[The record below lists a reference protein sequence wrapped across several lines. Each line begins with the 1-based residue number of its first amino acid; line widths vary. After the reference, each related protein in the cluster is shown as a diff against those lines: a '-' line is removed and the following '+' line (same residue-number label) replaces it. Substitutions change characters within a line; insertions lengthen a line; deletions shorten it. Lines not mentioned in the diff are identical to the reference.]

1 METRTFGGLWDVSA
15 LTLGGGGI
23 GQVWGATTREEAVAT
38 TREAVE
44 AGITLLDVAPLYGQG
59 EAEAVIGEAFG
70 GSLPPGVRVSTK
82 CRLDNRP
89 AAEVAATLEASLR
102 ESLRRMGLDRVDV
115 FFLHSQVI
123 QDDVE
128 NPHQSTPLSLLREAA
143 APAIEMMREQ
153 GWIGAWGM
161 SAIGV
166 PSALLQVLEDGPA
179 PQAIQAIA
187 NCLDSPGAL
196 RRYDEPD
203 RPRDIIEAAVRRG
216 AAVMGIRAVQ
226 AGALTDALDRPLPDD
241 HPEIDRFPPRRA
253 LPGHCPRDRG
263 SARRTG
269 APVLPVDEGRRHRG
283 AGRQEPAGA
292 SGVRRSG
299 GTRIPGLGADGPHR
313 PGSGPLA
320 LDARLSRRPL
330 QNRRCAQTA
339 PFSTGDASH
348 QPGGVRRNSCPR
360 SRGQVGIEVAG

>member
-38 TREAVE
+38 TQEAVE

-59 EAEAVIGEAFG
+59 EAEVVIGEAFG
-70 GSLPPGVRVSTK
+70 GRLPPRVRVSTK

-89 AAEVAATLEASLR
+89 ADEVAATLEASLR
-102 ESLRRMGLDRVDV
+102 ESLRRMRLERVDV

-143 APAIEMMREQ
+143 APALEMMREQ
-153 GWIGAWGM
+153 GLIGAWGM

-166 PSALLQVLEDGPA
+166 PSTLLQVLENGPA

-187 NCLDSPGAL
+187 NCLDSPGGL

-241 HPEIDRFPPRRA
+241 HPEMADFRRAAPFRAIAQEIGEAPAALAHRYSLSMKGVDTVVLGVKNRRELRECVEAADRGPLDPELIARIDRA
-253 LPGHCPRDRG
+253 VDR
-263 SARRTG
+263 
-269 APVLPVDEGRRHRG
+269 
-283 AGRQEPAGA
+283 
-292 SGVRRSG
+292 
-299 GTRIPGLGADGPHR
+299 
-313 PGSGPLA
+313 
-320 LDARLSRRPL
+320 
-330 QNRRCAQTA
+330 
-339 PFSTGDASH
+339 
-348 QPGGVRRNSCPR
+348 
-360 SRGQVGIEVAG
+360 

>member
-38 TREAVE
+38 TQEAVE

-59 EAEAVIGEAFG
+59 EAEVVIGEAFG
-70 GSLPPGVRVSTK
+70 GRLPPRVRVSTK

-89 AAEVAATLEASLR
+89 ADEVAATLEASLR
-102 ESLRRMGLDRVDV
+102 ESLRRMRLERVDV

-128 NPHQSTPLSLLREAA
+128 NPHQSTPLTLLREAA
-143 APAIEMMREQ
+143 APALAMMREQ

-166 PSALLQVLEDGPA
+166 PSALLQALEDGPA

-241 HPEIDRFPPRRA
+241 HPEMIDFRRA
-253 LPGHCPRDRG
+253 APFRAIAQEIGEAPAALAHRYSLSMKGVDTVVLG
-263 SARRTG
+263 VKNRRELRECVE
-269 APVLPVDEGRRHRG
+269 AAER
-283 AGRQEPAGA
+283 
-292 SGVRRSG
+292 
-299 GTRIPGLGADGPHR
+299 
-313 PGSGPLA
+313 GPLDSE
-320 LDARLSRRPL
+320 LMARID
-330 QNRRCAQTA
+330 QA
-339 PFSTGDASH
+339 
-348 QPGGVRRNSCPR
+348 
-360 SRGQVGIEVAG
+360 VGR

>member
-89 AAEVAATLEASLR
+89 ATEVAATLEASLR

-143 APAIEMMREQ
+143 APALEMMREQ

-241 HPEIDRFPPRRA
+241 HPEIVDFRRA
-253 LPGHCPRDRG
+253 APFRAIAQEIGEAPAALAHRYSLSMKGVDTVVLG
-263 SARRTG
+263 VKNRRE
-269 APVLPVDEGRRHRG
+269 LREGVEAAER
-283 AGRQEPAGA
+283 
-292 SGVRRSG
+292 
-299 GTRIPGLGADGPHR
+299 
-313 PGSGPLA
+313 GPLDSELMA
-320 LDARLSRRPL
+320 CIDQA
-330 QNRRCAQTA
+330 
-339 PFSTGDASH
+339 
-348 QPGGVRRNSCPR
+348 
-360 SRGQVGIEVAG
+360 VGR